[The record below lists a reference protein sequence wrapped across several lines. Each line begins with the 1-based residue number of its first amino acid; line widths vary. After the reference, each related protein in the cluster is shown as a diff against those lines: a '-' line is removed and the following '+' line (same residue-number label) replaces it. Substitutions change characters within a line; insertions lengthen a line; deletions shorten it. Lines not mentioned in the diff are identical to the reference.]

1 MDSLCS
7 FLGRQTTND
16 LLLSHMIT
24 YLNDRD
30 WALRW
35 AFFDGI
41 VVVATNLVQKDVEE
55 YILPLLIQ
63 ALSGMLTCRRVI
75 FKYSTDEF
83 LSLQM

>member
-63 ALSGMLTCRRVI
+63 ALSGMLI
-75 FKYSTDEF
+75 
-83 LSLQM
+83 